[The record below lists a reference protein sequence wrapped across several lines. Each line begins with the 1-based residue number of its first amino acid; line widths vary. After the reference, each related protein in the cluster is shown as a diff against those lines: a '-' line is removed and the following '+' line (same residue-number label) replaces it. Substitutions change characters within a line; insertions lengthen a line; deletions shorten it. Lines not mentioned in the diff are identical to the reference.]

1 MEGDDKPRKGED
13 KDKGLNTKR
22 KMKTPSQLEILE
34 RVYAE
39 DKYPSEVV
47 RAELSTKL
55 SLTDRQ
61 LQMWFC
67 HRRLK
72 DRKGDEG
79 GAPPGAP
86 AATSSKKQKRKKD
99 KEAATGAGGAALL
112 LLPPPPPLPP
122 NPSPASMLGAAVD
135 LPDAKVAAVAA
146 PAGGEEV
153 AKATTMTTKKE
164 GGGKKRSAAAMA
176 AEELKR
182 EREVITLVEQQL
194 GEPIREDG
202 PVLGREFD
210 PLPPG
215 PFDTPIDSSTFSL
228 NAAELK
234 APGAPELGSSRR
246 TSPLTSS
253 RTIPRE
259 HQFIPEHPTGAQF
272 QPCKLER
279 DGKGKA
285 QQSSSS
291 LTDARVPNLS
301 LNFLPHGDA
310 DAGVEEQLL
319 KPSHVVIPEMPEPP
333 QPGSSK
339 KRKSDDA
346 KLARELEA
354 QEKKLKREAEK
365 QEAARRKREEQ
376 ERKEIEKINRE
387 RQRELEKINRER
399 QREEE
404 RHQREQKKEQDRLE
418 RLAQKEQQRLEKL
431 RLKEEVRRQKEAA
444 KLQAAYERAT
454 AKKLA
459 KLSTGL
465 MDDEQ
470 LELMQMGAFVQG
482 LVSGDMEGGSAFDP
496 SKVELKK
503 YPPASVRMKK
513 VLGVSPWDSVQNVS
527 NLLMVWGF
535 LTTFSDAIGLW
546 PFTVDELVQGLHDFD
561 SRLLNETY
569 IALLRTLIRDVE
581 DAAQAA
587 ASGTAGSQHAIA
599 VAAGGHPQIVEAAYT
614 WGFDIQEWG
623 QHMSPLTWPEILR
636 QFALAAG
643 YGPRWKKKTQSPDAK
658 PDCIEI
664 HDGHNANAIATLRSG
679 AAAVNAVALMR
690 GKHGTRLKVRKG
702 QTPKLTPGTVKY
714 AAFHVLSIQGS
725 KGLTILELTDRIQKS
740 GLRDLS
746 SSKTPEASISA
757 ALSRDTYLF
766 ERVAPSTYC
775 VRSPFR
781 RDPDDAEDV
790 LQAALERTYLY
801 QTRQLDPEKADED
814 VEDAEEES
822 EGEEHEV
829 EEAEH
834 ESEHMDAE
842 VERAEQ
848 HQQHEDAREH
858 DESGHAS
865 ESYETPRRGK
875 VILRLK
881 TGKPQ
886 DSAGEATAT
895 AAAGTAES
903 FETETPAAV
912 AAVAALADSKD
923 DAVRHLRPPPDA
935 LRKVDNDD
943 EMEID
948 ESQVGEPWVQG
959 LMEGE
964 FADLSIEERLNALV
978 ALVDVLNEGNTIRSV
993 LEERYESAS
1002 ALKRQ
1007 LWEEV
1012 QVDKRRI
1019 KEEASKSAAKSE
1031 VPDDERPAGSAAE
1044 CDNGAS
1050 TSAAAHADKSR
1061 VQIKAEIRLRAEKL
1075 YVIRSMPL
1083 GLDRR
1088 HNRYWQ
1094 FAASNGGEDPG
1105 RARIYF
1111 ECNEDGHWEVIDTEE
1126 ALDALMAC
1134 LDTRGAREASLYNIL
1149 THIGGPVRKAM
1160 KSLAQSRAYVE
1171 SSKGK
1176 AEGSPS
1182 SGVFGPSDASPEV
1195 PSAIPVELGRSTLE
1209 IQHAMDRFKDLDR
1222 WLWNRCLARGGK
1234 NLKALSLGNK
1244 RDVEML
1250 ATCELCHGLYWPDEN
1265 HCPYCHAMVESSK
1278 FSSHVREC
1286 ESKLEAKQGIGY
1298 QLLPSRL
1305 QLLKQLLLSVEV
1317 AVPAEAFKD
1326 SWTSDSRRIWC
1337 SNVKAASSSSEL
1349 LEALTELESCVDENW
1364 ISSSFETAEKAL
1376 STTALGSNSRRKNL
1390 PWIPQTTAAV
1400 ALRLSA
1406 FDAAIAFST
1415 EQRQQLEETYQNSD
1429 HGFHRGTA
1437 DEAAPNANEF
1447 AASPQGTSSPDS
1459 GSPLEVQ
1466 NGHVRM
1472 RSPQH
1477 HRSSYL
1483 EEQHEEE
1490 DNQQQEVEKQQQME
1504 QQQPGRGRLLF
1515 RFPGRNVEHRQ
1526 QAQAG
1531 ASGGGGEMDESSDE
1545 DDEEGQ
1551 GWERQGSDEHSYED
1565 DQQHHHQQH
1574 HHHQQQEEEEEDEEE
1589 GQQAPQHFYDRQEQE
1604 EINSMIMG
1612 EEESY
1617 DEEEEEEGEELHRQE
1632 QQQRQQHH
1640 GQHHGDYE
1648 EEEEVEEE
1656 EVELEEELSEES
1668 S

>member
-339 KRKSDDA
+339 KRKVQSDDA

-948 ESQVGEPWVQG
+948 ESQ
-959 LMEGE
+959 
-964 FADLSIEERLNALV
+964 
-978 ALVDVLNEGNTIRSV
+978 
-993 LEERYESAS
+993 
-1002 ALKRQ
+1002 
-1007 LWEEV
+1007 
-1012 QVDKRRI
+1012 
-1019 KEEASKSAAKSE
+1019 
-1031 VPDDERPAGSAAE
+1031 
-1044 CDNGAS
+1044 
-1050 TSAAAHADKSR
+1050 
-1061 VQIKAEIRLRAEKL
+1061 
-1075 YVIRSMPL
+1075 
-1083 GLDRR
+1083 
-1088 HNRYWQ
+1088 
-1094 FAASNGGEDPG
+1094 
-1105 RARIYF
+1105 
-1111 ECNEDGHWEVIDTEE
+1111 

>member
-79 GAPPGAP
+79 GAAPGAP

-99 KEAATGAGGAALL
+99 KEAATGAAGAALL

-310 DAGVEEQLL
+310 DAGMEEQLL

-339 KRKSDDA
+339 KRKLQSDDA

-834 ESEHMDAE
+834 ESEHMDPE

-912 AAVAALADSKD
+912 AALADSKD

-948 ESQVGEPWVQG
+948 ESQ
-959 LMEGE
+959 
-964 FADLSIEERLNALV
+964 
-978 ALVDVLNEGNTIRSV
+978 
-993 LEERYESAS
+993 
-1002 ALKRQ
+1002 
-1007 LWEEV
+1007 
-1012 QVDKRRI
+1012 
-1019 KEEASKSAAKSE
+1019 
-1031 VPDDERPAGSAAE
+1031 
-1044 CDNGAS
+1044 
-1050 TSAAAHADKSR
+1050 
-1061 VQIKAEIRLRAEKL
+1061 
-1075 YVIRSMPL
+1075 
-1083 GLDRR
+1083 
-1088 HNRYWQ
+1088 
-1094 FAASNGGEDPG
+1094 
-1105 RARIYF
+1105 
-1111 ECNEDGHWEVIDTEE
+1111 
-1126 ALDALMAC
+1126 
-1134 LDTRGAREASLYNIL
+1134 
-1149 THIGGPVRKAM
+1149 
-1160 KSLAQSRAYVE
+1160 
-1171 SSKGK
+1171 
-1176 AEGSPS
+1176 
-1182 SGVFGPSDASPEV
+1182 
-1195 PSAIPVELGRSTLE
+1195 
-1209 IQHAMDRFKDLDR
+1209 
-1222 WLWNRCLARGGK
+1222 
-1234 NLKALSLGNK
+1234 
-1244 RDVEML
+1244 
-1250 ATCELCHGLYWPDEN
+1250 
-1265 HCPYCHAMVESSK
+1265 
-1278 FSSHVREC
+1278 
-1286 ESKLEAKQGIGY
+1286 
-1298 QLLPSRL
+1298 
-1305 QLLKQLLLSVEV
+1305 
-1317 AVPAEAFKD
+1317 
-1326 SWTSDSRRIWC
+1326 
-1337 SNVKAASSSSEL
+1337 
-1349 LEALTELESCVDENW
+1349 
-1364 ISSSFETAEKAL
+1364 
-1376 STTALGSNSRRKNL
+1376 
-1390 PWIPQTTAAV
+1390 
-1400 ALRLSA
+1400 
-1406 FDAAIAFST
+1406 
-1415 EQRQQLEETYQNSD
+1415 
-1429 HGFHRGTA
+1429 A